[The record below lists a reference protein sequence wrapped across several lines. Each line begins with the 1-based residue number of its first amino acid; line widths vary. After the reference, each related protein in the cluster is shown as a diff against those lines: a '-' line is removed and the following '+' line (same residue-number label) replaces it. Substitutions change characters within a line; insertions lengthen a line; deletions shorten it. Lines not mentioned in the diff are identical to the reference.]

1 MSTKSNILESDID
14 RLFKGAQAAAGFQF
28 LYTLVRVDGIQC
40 WDGYKDEFL
49 QLRKLLNDST
59 FTCSLG
65 NYQQLAAYP
74 GPTKLL
80 QNLVNCVQGGLY
92 DVSPLRPLVKGAYPN
107 LVRPTPQEIVNFI
120 VTNLRNA
127 GFPNLADLF
136 ASAYLPQFSGET
148 AEETPALGPA
158 FKNLHQLLR
167 QLFDRYYEELK
178 GLQKDVKFIPL
189 PGSLDVLELLSDD
202 AMGGVCGLK
211 FHFSQGCSAYFLR
224 TPDQITGSNMEFGPP
239 VTFLMMSMDP
249 PGNEYRVDGKRL
261 YEHDFPGRYNKPF
274 EWKPLIYPG
283 DASHLIEE
291 TQQLSADHD
300 VQGVLLYMRLTG
312 RKCIEFAVR
321 SNMEL
326 PGTFTHT
333 ESEDVLIHKCPSD
346 EDGAHLNIR
355 VYDCTMILK
364 SGTVEEIE
372 NGLTSFAW
380 LMSVTFFP
388 YGASYSW
395 RNKYRLTFDGTGL
408 LLPTHDDMTTVDQL
422 LKKFPY
428 EADGFVL
435 GRGIDWYNM
444 GNSATNPFTRFL
456 SYYVAFESVA
466 VAIFDGAN
474 LGVAHPERLN
484 RTDRRAKTIEC
495 IQEKHAASY
504 DSDPITFVKDS
515 YFECVVGLKAKAKAI
530 ATQTFGANHEYV
542 RLLFEKSEA
551 DGVSLSDLRS
561 ELAHGGVTLLDKTH
575 EALIT
580 KNLFTMGTITREFLL
595 RVLFRLQ
602 PSDEVPT
609 WCQEFKFGM
618 SAADPRTTMWTTTGK
633 TFPQGTSWRIR
644 PEWCE

>member
-1 MSTKSNILESDID
+1 MSTTSNTSESDID
-14 RLFKGAQAAAGFQF
+14 RLFKGSQAAAGFQF

-49 QLRKLLNDST
+49 QLHKLLNDST
-59 FTCSLG
+59 FACSLG
-65 NYQQLAAYP
+65 NYQQLSAYP
-74 GPTKLL
+74 GPIKLL

-136 ASAYLPQFSGET
+136 ASA
-148 AEETPALGPA
+148 
-158 FKNLHQLLR
+158 
-167 QLFDRYYEELK
+167 
-178 GLQKDVKFIPL
+178 
-189 PGSLDVLELLSDD
+189 
-202 AMGGVCGLK
+202 
-211 FHFSQGCSAYFLR
+211 
-224 TPDQITGSNMEFGPP
+224 
-239 VTFLMMSMDP
+239 
-249 PGNEYRVDGKRL
+249 
-261 YEHDFPGRYNKPF
+261 
-274 EWKPLIYPG
+274 
-283 DASHLIEE
+283 
-291 TQQLSADHD
+291 
-300 VQGVLLYMRLTG
+300 
-312 RKCIEFAVR
+312 
-321 SNMEL
+321 
-326 PGTFTHT
+326 
-333 ESEDVLIHKCPSD
+333 
-346 EDGAHLNIR
+346 
-355 VYDCTMILK
+355 
-364 SGTVEEIE
+364 
-372 NGLTSFAW
+372 
-380 LMSVTFFP
+380 
-388 YGASYSW
+388 
-395 RNKYRLTFDGTGL
+395 
-408 LLPTHDDMTTVDQL
+408 
-422 LKKFPY
+422 
-428 EADGFVL
+428 
-435 GRGIDWYNM
+435 
-444 GNSATNPFTRFL
+444 
-456 SYYVAFESVA
+456 
-466 VAIFDGAN
+466 
-474 LGVAHPERLN
+474 
-484 RTDRRAKTIEC
+484 
-495 IQEKHAASY
+495 Y